1 MIRFAWLQSRTQAL
15 VAFIGLVVAAIVLLI
30 TGPNLV
36 HLYDTVVAPCTT
48 NGDCSP
54 TTISLF
60 LRNQNTLRLW
70 LGILVVAIPGLIG
83 VFWGAPLVAR
93 ELESGTY
100 RLAWTQSV
108 SRTRWLAAKIGVVAL
123 AAMAV
128 AGLFS
133 FMVTW
138 WSSPQDTVRQT
149 VYDVFDQR
157 DIAPIGHAAFGFAL
171 GVTVGVFIRRTLPPM
186 ATVAVAFT
194 AVRVAVS
201 QWVRPHLFSPTHLS
215 RALEGQGI
223 GFGRSSSGSFSL
235 ELDTPDIP
243 NAWFYPSQIVD
254 NAGHALTSEVLG
266 TTCPTVVAAVPR
278 STGNRTQVP
287 IDLEANLRSCV
298 ATLGKTYHQVVS
310 YQPAS
315 RYWAFQWF
323 ELAIYLGAALVL
335 AGLCMWSLR
344 RRS

>member
-15 VAFIGLVVAAIVLLI
+15 VALIGLVGAAVVLLI

-36 HLYDTVVAPCTT
+36 HLYDTVIAPCTT

-60 LRNQNTLRLW
+60 LQHQNTLRLW
-70 LGILVVAIPGLIG
+70 LGILVVVIPGLIG

-93 ELESGTY
+93 ELETGTY

-108 SRTRWLAAKIGVVAL
+108 SRTRWLAAKIGMVAL
-123 AAMAV
+123 AAMAT

-138 WSSPQDTVRQT
+138 WSSPQDIVRQT
-149 VYDVFDQR
+149 VYEFFDQR
-157 DIAPIGHAAFGFAL
+157 DIVPIGHAAFGFAL
-171 GVTVGVFIRRTLPPM
+171 GVTAGVFIRRTLPAM

-201 QWVRPHLFSPTHLS
+201 QWVRPHLFSPTHLTLP
-215 RALEGQGI
+215 LEGQRMGM
-223 GFGRSSSGSFSL
+223 GFSSSGSFSL
-235 ELDTPDIP
+235 EATVPNIP
-243 NAWFYPSQIVD
+243 NAWFYPTQIVD
-254 NAGHALTSEVLG
+254 NAGHALTSELLVKA
-266 TTCPTVVAAVPR
+266 CPTLAAAAPKPV
-278 STGNRTQVP
+278 GNRAQVP
-287 IDLEANLRSCV
+287 ADLRANLLDCV
-298 ATLGKTYHQVVS
+298 TTLDKTYHQLVS

-315 RYWAFQWF
+315 RYWAFQWY
-323 ELAIYLGAALVL
+323 EMAIYLGAAVVL
-335 AGLCMWSLR
+335 AGLCIWSVR